1 MIKNIFNLPDQLGNP
16 LEEEFFEDLLT
27 ANNVR
32 LERIIS
38 EGHSSPEGFW
48 YDQEIDEWVIVVKGY
63 AEIVTLDHLGKET
76 LWELHPGDA
85 ILLKAH
91 HKHRV
96 QKTSKSPKTVWLA
109 LHGNIDDNIIK

>member
-1 MIKNIFNLPDQLGNP
+1 MVKNIFALSEE
-16 LEEEFFEDLLT
+16 LENTLKEEFFEDLLT

-48 YDQEIDEWVIVVKGY
+48 YDQKVDEWVIVLRGD
-63 AEIVTLDHLGKET
+63 AEIVTLDSLGKET

-91 HKHRV
+91 QKHRV
-96 QKTSKSPKTVWLA
+96 QKTSTNPKTVWLA
-109 LHGNIDDNIIK
+109 LHGNIDNNIIR